1 MRRKDS
7 FGLIFSIKPT
17 IQTVCDVI
25 FENLGLDYSELIGYQ
40 LMTRNRAIVR
50 FKSRSSYDKFVNEYE
65 GKELQIDNG
74 STVKIV
80 NMGTSFS
87 FVSIRYA
94 TFEMDNH
101 MLESVLRQY
110 GKVIW
115 IRNNQHTTGNWERSW
130 ITEWHQDCQ
139 NGN

>member
-7 FGLIFSIKPT
+7 FGLIFSIKPS

-25 FENLGLDYSELIGYQ
+25 FENLGLDYSDLIGYQ

-65 GKELQIDNG
+65 GKELQIGNG

-80 NMGTSFS
+80 NMVSVS
-87 FVSIRYA
+87 LVSIRYA
-94 TFEMDNH
+94 PFEMDNH
-101 MLESVLRQY
+101 MVESVLRQY

-115 IRNNQHTTGNWERSW
+115 IRNNQHTTGKGAGLL
-130 ITEWHQDCQ
+130 
-139 NGN
+139 NGIRTAKMEIKF